1 VSVQRKVPRAFSL
14 HFGSGTVAEEATYAG
29 PYHQPTIQL
38 LDFSEGEAAGTVS
51 LRFCSYNHR
60 GMFQRDPLIVSEA
73 DIEPMREAIAKN
85 PRLHALLK
93 RLVDQAR

>member
-1 VSVQRKVPRAFSL
+1 MPGQRKVPRAFSL
-14 HFGSGTVAEEATYAG
+14 HFGSGVVAEEATYTG

-38 LDFSEGEAAGTVS
+38 LEFTEGEAAGSVT

-60 GMFQRDPLIVSEA
+60 GMFQRDPLLVSET
-73 DIEPMREAIAKN
+73 DIEPMRAAIAQN

-93 RLVDQAR
+93 RLVD